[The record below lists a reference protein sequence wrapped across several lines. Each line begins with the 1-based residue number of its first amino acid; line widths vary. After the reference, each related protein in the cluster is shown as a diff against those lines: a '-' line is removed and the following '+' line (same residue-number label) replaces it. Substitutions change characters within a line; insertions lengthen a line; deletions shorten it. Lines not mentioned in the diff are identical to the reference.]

1 MAGRFSRSFQL
12 VKESFAVLKKD
23 KEIMLFPIISS
34 IVFILLFISFLIP
47 LFFLLKG
54 MQAGDVTD
62 IPEYYAYP
70 VLFLIYLV
78 SYFIVIF
85 FNTGLITCAHIRL
98 NGGDPTF
105 GDGFRNAVKHIGE
118 IFVWSLVA
126 STVGII
132 LRIASDKS
140 NTLGKIV
147 ISIIG
152 MAWNLL
158 TFFIVPVL
166 IFEDLSIMESIKK
179 SGYLFKKTWGET
191 VIGKFS
197 MGLFFTILVFF
208 GFIPLVISFFL
219 GSIIAVVFGFAIMLL
234 YWIFLGIVSSS
245 LNGIFITAL
254 YNYAN
259 TGKIPSAYS
268 SEIIKNAFKPK
279 ISRGII

>member
-34 IVFILLFISFLIP
+34 TVFILLFTSFLIP

-62 IPEYYAYP
+62 IPTYYAYP
-70 VLFLIYLV
+70 VLFLLYLV

-118 IFVWSLVA
+118 IFVWALVA

-132 LRIASDKS
+132 LRIAFDRSH
-140 NTLGKIV
+140 TLGRIV

-191 VIGKFS
+191 VIGQFS

-219 GSIIAVVFGFAIMLL
+219 GSVIAVVFGFAIMLL

-268 SEIIKNAFKPK
+268 SEIIENAFKPK
-279 ISRGII
+279 ISRGIV